1 MLQHFG
7 QVGAVVN
14 GLGAVVDNQKP
25 FVRFLVTNW
34 PLTLIAGV
42 AMVCRVKE
50 RMAAKEVSTYNL
62 LADAG
67 LVLSPLVGIAL
78 LKQLAQQDQERAKAI
93 ADELIAQGAYQVPQQ
108 AALPAPGG

>member
-7 QVGAVVN
+7 QIGAVVQ
-14 GLGAVVDNQKP
+14 GMGAVVDNQKP
-25 FVRFLVTNW
+25 FVRFLVNNW
-34 PLTLIAGV
+34 PLTLIAGL
-42 AMVCRVKE
+42 AMFCRVRE

-78 LKQLAQQDQERAKAI
+78 LKQLAEQDHERAKAI
-93 ADELIAQGAYQVPQQ
+93 AAEMIAQGAYQVP
-108 AALPAPGG
+108 PAPAQGA